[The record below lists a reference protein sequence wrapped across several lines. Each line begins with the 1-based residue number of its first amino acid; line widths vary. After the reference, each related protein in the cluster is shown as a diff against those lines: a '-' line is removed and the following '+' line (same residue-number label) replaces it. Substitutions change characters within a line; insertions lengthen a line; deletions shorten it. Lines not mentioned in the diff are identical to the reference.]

1 MVLGF
6 NLVGLL
12 VLAFPPLLYAWI
24 IYISS
29 PYKSLS
35 LKTSLSFVVGGLFS
49 VVILDT
55 LSFLTPYWNYIYV
68 CDPFWQ
74 QFWVTAPKEE
84 ISKFLMFLIM
94 YKGLNDKSTK
104 HPITCMFYMGM
115 IGLGFALIENIN
127 YIARYGF
134 EVLKYRTFGAVL
146 VHMICGLLLGYWI
159 GMSKIKKSKFK
170 ERTIS
175 SIYLSSRPKLKSI
188 LYTIMGLLTAGCFH
202 GLWNYNILIF
212 THYSTPI
219 AILMLMV
226 GFLACKLLSRDLI
239 SQYQKS
245 IKITP
250 LPSIMD
256 FYEEKED

>member
-1 MVLGF
+1 MILGF

-12 VLAFPPLLYAWI
+12 VLILPPLLYAWI

-35 LKTSLSFVVGGLFS
+35 LKNSLSFVVGGVFS

-55 LSFLTPYWNYIYV
+55 LSFLTPYWNTLYIL
-68 CDPFWQ
+68 DPFWQ
-74 QFWVTAPKEE
+74 QFWATAHKEE
-84 ISKFLMFLIM
+84 ISKFLMFLII
-94 YKGLNDKSTK
+94 YKGLNDKSIK

-115 IGLGFALIENIN
+115 IGLGFSLIENVN
-127 YIARYGF
+127 YISRYGF

-159 GMSKIKKSKFK
+159 GVSKIKKSKFK

-175 SIYLSSRPKLKSI
+175 AIYLSSRPRLKSI
-188 LYTIMGLLTAGCFH
+188 LYASMGLLTACCFH
-202 GLWNYNILIF
+202 GLWNYNIIIF
-212 THYSTPI
+212 SYYSTPI

-239 SQYQKS
+239 YQYQKS
-245 IKITP
+245 NKPTP
-250 LPSIMD
+250 LPSRMD
-256 FYEEKED
+256 KDLDKF

>member
-24 IYISS
+24 IYVSS

-35 LKTSLSFVVGGLFS
+35 LKKSLSFVIGGLFS

-55 LSFLTPYWNYIYV
+55 LSFLTPYWNGLYI

-84 ISKFLMFLIM
+84 ISKFLMFLII
-94 YKGLNDKSTK
+94 YKGLSNKLIK

-127 YIARYGF
+127 YIARFGF

-159 GMSKIKKSKFK
+159 GVSKIKKSKFK

-175 SIYLSSRPKLKSI
+175 AIYLSSRPRLKSI
-188 LYTIMGLLTAGCFH
+188 LYAGMGLLTACCFH
-202 GLWNYNILIF
+202 GLWNYNIIIF
-212 THYSTPI
+212 SYYSTPI

-226 GFLACKLLSRDLI
+226 GFLACKLLSRDLVN
-239 SQYQKS
+239 QFEKS
-245 IKITP
+245 KKLDP
-250 LPSIMD
+250 LESRMD
-256 FYEEKED
+256 RDLDQF